1 MNVKARVLGGWLV
14 ASMLLLSGALKR
26 RMKKILNEEC
36 ILSIFFH
43 NPSREEFEQCIRWL
57 KKYNLK
63 FLSVQDIERII
74 QNNQHFPKG
83 GVLITVDDGWQSNE
97 ANVIEVANNYQVPV
111 TIFVATN
118 PVEEGSYWWVHVA
131 KAKEKGIECVP
142 VQTLKNW
149 SNEERLL
156 KVDEIKR
163 SFPIERSA
171 LTIDQVK
178 RAADSNCVTIGAH
191 TDTHPILTTCND
203 HHVVEEIQ
211 VSKQKLENWTG
222 KEMRYFAYPNGTY
235 GAREIEVLKK
245 LRYRLAFST
254 QPDYLLPGSLKNK
267 YELPRIMFLEGMSFE
282 ENICRIAGLWAPLG
296 ARLKKIFPIFRKFN

>member
-1 MNVKARVLGGWLV
+1 MNVKARVLGGWFV
-14 ASMLLLSGALKR
+14 ASMLLFTGSVRR
-26 RMKKILNEEC
+26 RMKRILNEEC

-43 NPSREEFEQCIRWL
+43 NPTREEFEQCIRWL

-74 QNNQHFPKG
+74 QNNQRFPKG

-131 KAKEKGIECVP
+131 KAKEKGIKCAP
-142 VQTLKNW
+142 VQTLKKW
-149 SNEERLL
+149 RNEERLI
-156 KVDEIKR
+156 KVEEIKR
-163 SFPIERSA
+163 IIPIERSA

-178 RAADSNCVTIGAH
+178 KAADSTCVTIGAH

-203 HHVVEEIQ
+203 SHVVEEIK

-235 GAREIEVLKK
+235 GTREIEVLKR
-245 LRYRLAFST
+245 LQYRLAFST
-254 QPDYLLPGSLKNK
+254 KPKYLLPGSLKDK
-267 YELPRIMFLEGMSFE
+267 YELPRIMFLEGMSFA
-282 ENICRIAGLWAPLG
+282 ENICRIAGLWAPLVE
-296 ARLKKIFPIFRKFN
+296 RLKNVFPMFKKFN